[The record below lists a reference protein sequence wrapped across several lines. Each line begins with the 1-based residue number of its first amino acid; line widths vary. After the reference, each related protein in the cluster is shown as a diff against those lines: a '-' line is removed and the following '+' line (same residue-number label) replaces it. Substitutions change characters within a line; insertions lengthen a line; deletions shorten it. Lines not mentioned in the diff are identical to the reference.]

1 MKFMSNV
8 TLNLLVLWSPD
19 AARAVEF
26 YTRLGLHF
34 QKHRHGT
41 GAEHFAAEM
50 AGSVFE
56 IYPLSPDGASTLGT
70 RIGFAVPSVEAA
82 LAAICDYPGAV
93 VSPAKDTEWGR
104 RAVLVDPD
112 GHKVE
117 LLERRG
123 PVNR

>member
-1 MKFMSNV
+1 MNQV
-8 TLNLLVLWSPD
+8 TLNLLVLRSPD

-26 YTRLGLHF
+26 YTRVGLKF

-50 AGSVFE
+50 VGSVFE

-70 RIGFAVPSVEAA
+70 RIGFAVPSVDAVVV
-82 LAAICDYPGAV
+82 AISDYPGAV
-93 VSPAKDTEWGR
+93 VSPAKDSGWGR

-117 LLERRG
+117 LLERRMG
-123 PVNR
+123 A